1 MFQSGVSSRVLPEKY
16 SYAVPSSRPGFRPV
30 PIRCS
35 GRTLSDHRTRFVSL
49 TIEGRM
55 TYRRQHQPRVVVITG
70 ASAGV
75 GRATVREF
83 AREGAWIGLVARS
96 RDGLEGARK
105 EVEVAGGR
113 ALVLPTDV
121 AYPDQ
126 VDGAA
131 EMVERRFGPIDVWV
145 NNAMASVLSP
155 AMKMTAEEYQRV
167 TDVTYLG
174 YVYGTLA
181 ALRRMVPRD
190 AGVIVQVGSALAYRS
205 IPLQSAYCGAKHA
218 VQGFV
223 DSLRSELLHDG
234 SRVHI
239 TTVQL
244 PAVNTP
250 QFDWIKSRMPC
261 HPQPVPPIYQPEV
274 IARAIL
280 WASRHRRREIA
291 VGLPTVKAIVGQ
303 KFIPGLLDHY
313 LAWKGYK
320 AQQTTE
326 RVAPDRP
333 NNLFHPLP
341 GDHGAHGRF
350 DEGAYEFSLQ
360 FWLNQRRL
368 WLAVAA
374 LAAGAYSAESGH
386 RFRVNPATTRSPATQ
401 GLSDL
406 SWVADFRPISPAVCA
421 WILP

>member
-374 LAAGAYSAESGH
+374 LAAGGYVARCVSASRSEKRREREAVSPTDGVAGSA
-386 RFRVNPATTRSPATQ
+386 RARVAQRGGIYA
-401 GLSDL
+401 
-406 SWVADFRPISPAVCA
+406 
-421 WILP
+421 